1 MSKKKLG
8 VLGGMG
14 PLATAI
20 FYEMIVKNTY
30 ANSDQEHIYTIIA
43 SHGSI
48 PDRSK
53 VILDGEDKSIV
64 IDAVKEDL
72 KLFETADIS
81 NIAIP
86 CNTFHFFYDDV
97 QKETNIPIINM
108 VDEALKES
116 VTSFGEGSTV
126 MILGTDGTLKTN
138 VYEKYAEKYPI
149 KLIRPDAK
157 IQKIVMKSIYDIK
170 ETGIRKQDQINDIIE
185 KVTKDN
191 IADGIILACTELSLV
206 ELTDENQKVSLDAM
220 FSLVK
225 QSIIRS
231 GYDLIK

>member
-20 FYEMIVKNTY
+20 FYEMIVKNTF
-30 ANSDQEHIYTIIA
+30 ANADQEHIYTIIA

-72 KLFETADIS
+72 KLFETAEIS

-86 CNTFHFFYDDV
+86 CNTFHYFYDDV

-108 VDEALKES
+108 VEEAIKES
-116 VTSFGEGSTV
+116 VTKFGEDSTI

-149 KLIRPDAK
+149 KLIRPDAEM
-157 IQKIVMKSIYDIK
+157 QKIVMKSIYEVK
-170 ETGIRKQDQINDIIE
+170 ETGIRKQDQINDIID

-191 IADGIILACTELSLV
+191 IADGVILACTELSV
-206 ELTDENQKVSLDAM
+206 MELTDENQKVSLDAM